1 MDELQKWKESKRT
14 WLQQLEPILSKK
26 TSQLESLFNEYLE
39 GLNGAMETQ
48 QFTEDMKNELIEEET
63 KNFKN
68 ITQQL
73 FGKDNASLKIM
84 DKEIEKRERA
94 LKMEK
99 HIIKIQSVYRGY
111 QVRKEFKR
119 TLKSHKQR
127 NSLIKEILETEKVL
141 FLLPTCTLV

>member
-1 MDELQKWKESKRT
+1 LDELQKWKESKRT